1 MNGRS
6 VGQVRAG
13 SIGLVVLAVVGCG
26 GGGKAKSTAGLPTTA
41 AALPAGSGLVIFRRP
56 GYSVGILPGKPERF
70 ASSFRGPEG
79 SLKLVLYLARHGD
92 AATEVGAV
100 ATTFDDAAIRST
112 ITGAARS
119 AGGTVAD
126 EARTTYEG
134 LPARD
139 ARIAGIAGNKATFF
153 LRVIGARRTGYVLGY
168 TIKGNH
174 TTPPAQYRAF
184 LASLRID

>member
-100 ATTFDDAAIRST
+100 ATKLDDAATRST
-112 ITGAARS
+112 VTGAARS

-126 EARTTYEG
+126 EAKSTYEG

-153 LRVIGARRTGYVLGY
+153 LRVIGAAHAGYVLGY
-168 TIKGNH
+168 IIKGSH

-184 LASLRID
+184 LASLRIG